1 MTNKHLEFTYLLIV
15 LLLFSFIFLYQSHSK
30 LSYYK
35 EEIARQDE
43 RIEQLLEDRLEL
55 HHMNQLLNSRIES
68 LEMKGD

>member
-1 MTNKHLEFTYLLIV
+1 MTREDFNYLLLCLLFFSFV
-15 LLLFSFIFLYQSHSK
+15 LLYRVDLQLD
-30 LSYYK
+30 YYK
-35 EEIARQDE
+35 EKAMKQDE

>member
-1 MTNKHLEFTYLLIV
+1 MTNKDLNYLLLAI
-15 LLLFSFIFLYQSHSK
+15 LLFSYIFLYQSNLK

-35 EEIARQDE
+35 EEVARQDE

-68 LEMKGD
+68 LEIQEEY

>member
-1 MTNKHLEFTYLLIV
+1 MTKKDFTYLLLV
-15 LLLFSFIFLYQSHSK
+15 VLLFSFIFLYQSHLK

-35 EEIARQDE
+35 EEATRQDE

-68 LEMKGD
+68 LEIKN

>member
-1 MTNKHLEFTYLLIV
+1 MTNKDLNYLLLAI
-15 LLLFSFIFLYQSHSK
+15 LLFSYIFLYQSNLK

-35 EEIARQDE
+35 EEVARQDE

-68 LEMKGD
+68 LEMRGD